1 MWVKICAN
9 TCAEDVLEAVALGAD
24 AVGFVF
30 APSKRQVQAAQVR
43 AITEQ
48 MPAGVER
55 VGVFA
60 GVETEAIAEAVRAG
74 GLTAVQ
80 LHGGVDLELVGRLR
94 SLLGTG
100 VEIIHSVHWTVG
112 EDDASEQA
120 VRAQLRELQPG
131 ERVLVDAK
139 VGGASGGLG
148 VSFDWERAARV
159 LREFPELRVIVAGG
173 LKPETV
179 AEAVPVLKP
188 YGVDVAS
195 GVEASAGKKDFEKL
209 KEFVRNARRVRQR

>member
-1 MWVKICAN
+1 
-9 TCAEDVLEAVALGAD
+9 
-24 AVGFVF
+24 
-30 APSKRQVQAAQVR
+30 
-43 AITEQ
+43 
-48 MPAGVER
+48 MPAGVEL

-60 GVETEAIAEAVRAG
+60 GSDAEEIADAVRVS

-80 LHGGVDLELVGRLR
+80 LHGGVDLEMARSLR
-94 SLLGTG
+94 SLLGAG

-112 EDDASEQA
+112 EEDASEEA
-120 VRAQLRELQPG
+120 VRAQLRQLEPG

-139 VGGASGGLG
+139 LGGVSGGLG
-148 VSFDWERAARV
+148 VSFDWQRAGRV

-179 AEAVPVLKP
+179 AEAVRVLEP

-195 GVEASAGKKDFEKL
+195 GVELSAGKKDFEKL
-209 KEFVRNARRVRQR
+209 RRFIENARRA

>member
-9 TCAEDVLEAVALGAD
+9 TNVEDALAAAEFGAD
-24 AVGFVF
+24 AIGFVF
-30 APSKRQVQAAQVR
+30 APSKRQVNAAQVR

-48 MPAGVER
+48 MPAGVEL

-60 GVETEAIAEAVRAG
+60 RWDAEAIAYAVRAS

-80 LHGGVDLELVGRLR
+80 LHGGVDLETVRRLR
-94 SLLGTG
+94 SLLGAE
-100 VEIIHSVHWTVG
+100 VEMIQSVHWTVG
-112 EDDASEQA
+112 EDDASEEE
-120 VRAQLRELQPG
+120 VRAQLRQLRPG

-179 AEAVPVLKP
+179 GEAVRVLDP

-195 GVEASAGKKDFEKL
+195 GVESSAGKKDFAKL
-209 KEFVRNARRVRQR
+209 REFIENARRA

>member
-9 TCAEDVLEAVALGAD
+9 TNIEDALQAVELGAD

-30 APSKRQVQAAQVR
+30 APSKRQVNAAQVR
-43 AITEQ
+43 AITVQ
-48 MPAGVER
+48 MPAGVEL

-60 GVETEAIAEAVRAG
+60 SSDAEEIADAVRAS

-80 LHGGVDLELVGRLR
+80 LHGGVDLEFARSLR
-94 SLLGTG
+94 SLLGEG

-112 EDDASEQA
+112 EDDASEEA
-120 VRAQLRELQPG
+120 VRAQLRQLEPG

-139 VGGASGGLG
+139 LGGVSGGLG
-148 VSFDWERAARV
+148 VSFDSERAGRV

-179 AEAVPVLKP
+179 AEAVRVLEP
-188 YGVDVAS
+188 HGVDVAS
-195 GVEASAGKKDFEKL
+195 GVELSAGKKDFEKL
-209 KEFVRNARRVRQR
+209 RRFIENARRA

>member
-9 TCAEDVLEAVALGAD
+9 TCLEDALKAVELGAD

-30 APSKRQVQAAQVR
+30 AQSKRQVDAAAVK

-48 MPAGVER
+48 MPAEVEL

-60 GVETEAIAEAVRAG
+60 GWDAEAIAKVVRES

-80 LHGGVDLELVGRLR
+80 LHGGVDREMVRELRL
-94 SLLGTG
+94 LLDTD
-100 VEIIHSVHWTVG
+100 VEIIHSVPWTVG

-120 VRAQLRELQPG
+120 VRAQLRALQPG

-139 VGGASGGLG
+139 VGGVSGGLG
-148 VSFDWERAARV
+148 VSFDWERAGRV
-159 LREFPELRVIVAGG
+159 LQEFPELRVIVAGG

-179 AEAVPVLKP
+179 GEAVRVLKP

-195 GVEASAGKKDFEKL
+195 GVEASAGKKDAMKL
-209 KEFVRNARRVRQR
+209 RQFIENARRA